1 MSRVVMVIGLVI
13 VFIGWILYHL
23 IIKKDLNKNLNNL
36 YLGLSFIGVWALLYF
51 FIVEFF

>member
-13 VFIGWILYHL
+13 AFIGWILYRL

-36 YLGLSFIGVWALLYF
+36 YLGFFFIGIWAFFYF
-51 FIVEFF
+51 FIVEYF

>member
-13 VFIGWILYHL
+13 AFIGWILYRL

-36 YLGLSFIGVWALLYF
+36 YLEFFLIGIWAFYF
-51 FIVEFF
+51 FIVEYF